1 MQTLL
6 DNLKSDADVIVI
18 DSPPVLAVTDAVILA
33 RNSDGVL
40 LVVDS
45 GHTKRESA
53 ARSKEA
59 LEQAGAR
66 LLGVVLNRMPIK
78 GGYYAYNSK
87 YYTSGNEPSKSRSTA
102 ATPSSS

>member
-1 MQTLL
+1 M
-6 DNLKSDADVIVI
+6 IVI

-40 LVVDS
+40 LVIDS

-53 ARSKEA
+53 VRSKES

-87 YYTSGNEPSKSRSTA
+87 YYTSGNEPSKNRSTA
-102 ATPSSS
+102 PTTSSS